1 MSTRFLRAPA
11 LRTLALAALGLA
23 LLALAFAAPSGAQT
37 AAGVPHIKNGAAPK
51 GGVETLQ
58 LTELWRRGGEDDEE
72 LLFGIIT
79 DAEVGPDG
87 NIYLLDAQLNE
98 VKVLSPEGE
107 LLRSIGREGEGPGE
121 FRNAQQFTFLPDGN
135 IGVAQVFPGK
145 LIGLTPSGDP
155 AQDVEPGKADP
166 TAGGFFV
173 LVNAE
178 SGGGNLVV
186 TGIDLSF
193 DQTTMS
199 QKRHYFVR
207 SYGLDGKQKT
217 EFYGVDR
224 TWVFNDN
231 FKFLESDNDFVWRR
245 FGMSD
250 TGQVVAA
257 LQPYEYALS
266 VYGPDGKLER
276 IIEREYETWP
286 RNDRVRQRYQS
297 IMEAQSA
304 QFPNRPT
311 PVLETDEPDVQHLRC
326 AADGTIWVLTS
337 RAIYAPEPG
346 VLALWDVFSA
356 QGEFLKQ
363 VKAMAPGD
371 PATDWLFLTDEGLAI
386 QVTGFWDAAL
396 AAMGG
401 GGAESEEAAPM
412 QIICYS
418 TKP

>member
-1 MSTRFLRAPA
+1 MSIRSLRPF
-11 LRTLALAALGLA
+11 ALATLVLA
-23 LLALAFAAPSGAQT
+23 LLAVVAAAPSGAQT
-37 AAGVPHIKNGAAPK
+37 DPGVPHVKNGATPK

-58 LTELWRRGGEDDEE
+58 LNELWRRGGEDDEE
-72 LLFGIIT
+72 VLFGIIS
-79 DAEVGPDG
+79 DVAIGPDG
-87 NIYLLDAQLNE
+87 NIYLLDAQLSDI
-98 VKVLSPEGE
+98 KVLSPEGE
-107 LLRSIGREGEGPGE
+107 LLRTIGREGEGPGE
-121 FRNAQQFTFLPDGN
+121 FRGAQQLVFLPDGT
-135 IGVAQVFPGK
+135 IGVAQIFPGK
-145 LIGLTPSGDP
+145 LIGLATDGSP
-155 AQDVEPGKADP
+155 AKDIEPGKADP

-193 DQTTMS
+193 DQATMS

-207 SYGLDGKQKT
+207 SYGLDGKQKA
-217 EFYGVDR
+217 EFHGVDR

-245 FGMSD
+245 FSVSN

-257 LQPYEYALS
+257 IQPFEYALN
-266 VYGPDGKLER
+266 VYSADGKLER
-276 IIEREYETWP
+276 VIDRQYETWP
-286 RNDRVRQRYQS
+286 RNDKVRQRYQRL
-297 IMEAQSA
+297 MEAQSV

-311 PVLETDEPDVQHLRC
+311 PVLETDEPDVQNIRC

-337 RAIYAPEPG
+337 RAIYTPEPG
-346 VLALWDVFSA
+346 VLAAWDVFSA
-356 QGEFLKQ
+356 SGEFVKQ

-371 PATDWLFLTDEGLAI
+371 SATDWLFLTDEGLAI
-386 QVTGFWDAAL
+386 QVTGFWDAAM

-401 GGAESEEAAPM
+401 GDGEGEEAAPM
-412 QIICYS
+412 EIICYS